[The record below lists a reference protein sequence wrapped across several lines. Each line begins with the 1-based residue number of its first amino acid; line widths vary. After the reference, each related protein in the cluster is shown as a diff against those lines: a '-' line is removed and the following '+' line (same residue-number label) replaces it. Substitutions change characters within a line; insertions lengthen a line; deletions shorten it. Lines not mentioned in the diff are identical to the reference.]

1 MIKLFLGLLVF
12 INTSFSIA
20 ARKDSAAQQ
29 QKADFDFYLNAIEDI
44 NEITPHA
51 MAHFFD
57 TTTKKPLYPPS
68 QMDSRGYTFDMD
80 KYKRNYTVFGN
91 NLKWDDVKEFIK
103 NNADEINKETSKQN
117 NNIYTV
123 TFDTARVPTEKIT
136 SIQCEKK
143 KCKKRLA
150 NIKDLDMFF
159 NQNPDN
165 PEQTKKVEEI
175 NKQFNNEIRYTTLPL
190 DDIKKI
196 RIVVDSA
203 SPKQLKTSYPKEK

>member
-1 MIKLFLGLLVF
+1 
-12 INTSFSIA
+12 
-20 ARKDSAAQQ
+20 
-29 QKADFDFYLNAIEDI
+29 
-44 NEITPHA
+44 
-51 MAHFFD
+51 MAHFWD
-57 TTTKKPLYPPS
+57 STTQQPLYPPS
-68 QMDSRGYTFDMD
+68 ITLAGSSKYTFDMD
-80 KYKRNYTVFGN
+80 KYNRNYTVFGN

-103 NNADEINKETSKQN
+103 NNADEINKGTSTQ

-136 SIQCEKK
+136 SIQCVKS

-150 NIKDLDMFF
+150 KIEDLDMFF

-175 NKQFNNEIRYTTLPL
+175 NKQFNNEIRYETLPL
-190 DDIKKI
+190 SNIKKI

-203 SPKQLKTSYPKEK
+203 SPNQLKTSYPTKK